1 MRHIISRIAADPP
14 TRRYVLRV
22 RACAAEVP
30 FDDENLAVFVTCGAH
45 TLRTRAIKHRRGDGP
60 ALWEGDVQEVEL
72 DLPTDLAQ
80 VCVARERDYKR
91 NFEHRKCFLG
101 ETRAAPRARQKPTA
115 EPTDGQEMKTTARMN
130 PVYCFRWPTAVFVYL
145 VADGDD
151 TKCHHMKPHDI
162 TQVPDVF
169 VYLVADAGEGDPA
182 SWTNKSP
189 GDEDRAAFAR
199 RSALSLAADGF
210 VGARA
215 TSPRWT
221 RLVADGAVGK
231 AVTY

>member
-1 MRHIISRIAADPP
+1 
-14 TRRYVLRV
+14 
-22 RACAAEVP
+22 
-30 FDDENLAVFVTCGAH
+30 
-45 TLRTRAIKHRRGDGP
+45 
-60 ALWEGDVQEVEL
+60 
-72 DLPTDLAQ
+72 
-80 VCVARERDYKR
+80 
-91 NFEHRKCFLG
+91 
-101 ETRAAPRARQKPTA
+101 
-115 EPTDGQEMKTTARMN
+115 
-130 PVYCFRWPTAVFVYL
+130 
-145 VADGDD
+145 
-151 TKCHHMKPHDI
+151 MKPHDI

-221 RLVADGAVGK
+221 RLVADGAIGK
-231 AVTY
+231 VDPAEHTAAAVLLQARVSRRASRPPRPFFGTLD